1 MKLTSEQFGEELM
14 KDIEA
19 PKTTP
24 SFAEQLAQM
33 EQRINDR
40 IKSTEESIFSKVDEL
55 TAKAET
61 TPVEVTEVEPENEVE
76 ITTVIEEEKGE

>member
-1 MKLTSEQFGEELM
+1 MKLTSEQFGDKLM
-14 KDIEA
+14 EDIEA